1 MPQVKVDY
9 EFDDY
14 QSLVQSAKAKVKKH
28 VPLAYDEVVA
38 LFTYCVGEALEF
50 FSIDSAWNVS
60 ILTGCTEDGAYVHFT
75 PRYLQADISFNP
87 EYFRKNPT
95 EIRQA
100 AVHEVAH
107 IFLHKMQGFLYVL
120 PQEYSEMNHPF
131 NRYYE
136 DAIEEMTTRME
147 RLFFK
152 CKAKAHAKATEN
164 GA

>member
-120 PQEYSEMNHPF
+120 PQEYSEINHPF

-152 CKAKAHAKATEN
+152 CKAKAHAKATES
-164 GA
+164 GT

>member
-14 QSLVQSAKAKVKKH
+14 QSLVQSAKAKVKKRT
-28 VPLAYDEVVA
+28 PLAYDEVVA

-50 FSIDSAWNVS
+50 FSIDNAWNVS

-120 PQEYSEMNHPF
+120 PQEYSEINHPF

-152 CKAKAHAKATEN
+152 CKAKAHARLTEN
-164 GA
+164 